1 MFFRKARVEPLP
13 ITMSGI
19 RTGERLLQIG
29 LDEARLIGELASK
42 VGMSGTAA
50 SIVTNERDA
59 ARAKD
64 AAAKAGVLMDVR
76 VVTPLR
82 NLPFE
87 DASFDVIVM
96 HSLNGLLA
104 SLAPYTRIRC
114 LEESHRLLRAGGR
127 MVVIEPEPRGGL
139 GGLLRPYPMD
149 AYSSSG
155 GGAVGALKAEGFK
168 PVRILADREGYRFTE
183 GMKTAETTA
192 TPDGTTDQ
200 DTTDHDTDHDTAGEH
215 PAEEH

>member
-1 MFFRKARVEPLP
+1 MFFRKARIEPLP
-13 ITMSGI
+13 ITMTGI

-29 LDEARLIGELASK
+29 LDEARLISELASK

-50 SIVTNERDA
+50 AIVTNDRDA

-64 AAAKAGVLMDVR
+64 SAAKAGVLMDVR

-149 AYSSSG
+149 AYYSSG

-183 GMKTAETTA
+183 GMKTTGTPA
-192 TPDGTTDQ
+192 PDGAADEHATAQ
-200 DTTDHDTDHDTAGEH
+200 DATNPDGEH
-215 PAEEH
+215 PAE